1 MASYPADQA
10 ESAAAMLRRLAFH
23 LKALSS
29 IAEAAH
35 GVVSDNGLI
44 PDASGC
50 VPDKLADLFGMVE
63 EHARQLDAE
72 IGLRGD
78 A

>member
-10 ESAAAMLRRLAFH
+10 EAAVALLRLLAFR
-23 LKALSS
+23 LKALSF

-35 GVVSDNGLI
+35 GVINDNDMI

-50 VPDKLADLFGMVE
+50 VPDLLSDLIDTVE
-63 EHARQLDAE
+63 THARELEAE
-72 IGLRGD
+72 IGLRT
-78 A
+78 AA

>member
-10 ESAAAMLRRLAFH
+10 EAAVAMLRRLAFH

-35 GVVSDNGLI
+35 GVINDSDLI
-44 PDASGC
+44 PNVTGC
-50 VPDKLADLFGMVE
+50 VPDLLSDLIDTVE
-63 EHARQLDAE
+63 THARELEAE
-72 IGLRGD
+72 IGLR
-78 A
+78 AAA

>member
-10 ESAAAMLRRLAFH
+10 EAAVALLRRLAVH

-35 GVVSDNGLI
+35 GVISDNGLI

-50 VPDKLADLFGMVE
+50 VPDRLSDLFGMVE
-63 EHARQLDAE
+63 DHACQLEAE
-72 IGLRGD
+72 IGLRT
-78 A
+78 AA

>member
-10 ESAAAMLRRLAFH
+10 EAAVALLRRLAFH

-35 GVVSDNGLI
+35 GVINDHDLI
-44 PDASGC
+44 PDVTAC
-50 VPDKLADLFGMVE
+50 VPDLLSDLIDTVE
-63 EHARQLDAE
+63 THARELEAE
-72 IGLRGD
+72 IGLRT
-78 A
+78 AA